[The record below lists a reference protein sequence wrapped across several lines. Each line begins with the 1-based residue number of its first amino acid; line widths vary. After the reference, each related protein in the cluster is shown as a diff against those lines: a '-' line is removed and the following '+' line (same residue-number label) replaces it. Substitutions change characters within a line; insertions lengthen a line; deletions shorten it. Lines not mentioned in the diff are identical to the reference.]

1 MTHIE
6 INKGQSLAIY
16 VTDIVMVD
24 DNGNEYNLSSVDMFR
39 FSLKECTNSKREIL
53 NKWLDNGIMLV
64 NNELVITLS
73 PEDTIDLQPL
83 AYTFDITID
92 LENKGE
98 QIYSIASGIM
108 AIKDG

>member
-24 DNGNEYNLSSVDMFR
+24 DSGNEYNLSSVDAFH
-39 FSLKECTNSKREIL
+39 FTLKECINSKREVL
-53 NKWLDNGIMLV
+53 NKWLDNGIMLI
-64 NNELVITLS
+64 NNELVITIS
-73 PEDTIDLQPL
+73 PEDTQELLPL